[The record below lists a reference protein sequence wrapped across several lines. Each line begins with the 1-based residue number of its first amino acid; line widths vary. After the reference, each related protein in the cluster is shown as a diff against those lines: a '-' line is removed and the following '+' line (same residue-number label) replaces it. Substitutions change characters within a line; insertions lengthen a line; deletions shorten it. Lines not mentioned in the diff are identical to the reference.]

1 VVNKVSRALLYN
13 SKAFC
18 VMIKLEKY
26 TNIFKTKKAL
36 DYFLET
42 YEDQL
47 DTRYE
52 IFWEYI
58 PKAAAN
64 TRKKVW

>member
-1 VVNKVSRALLYN
+1 MV
-13 SKAFC
+13 
-18 VMIKLEKY
+18 KLEKY

-47 DTRYE
+47 DTRYA
-52 IFWEYI
+52 IF
-58 PKAAAN
+58 
-64 TRKKVW
+64 